1 MVCSGGGENVRSVE
15 KLKGAQLVLTLVTS
29 PSLLAVLTAVLL
41 APRRQQPMEPEARR
55 VAPDVHAGVLHRVVS
70 RPPSPTA
77 PLNH

>member
-15 KLKGAQLVLTLVTS
+15 KLKGAQLVWTLVTS
-29 PSLLAVLTAVLL
+29 RSLLAVLTAVLL